1 LNKPLSFLQ
10 FPAIVYP
17 FGYFD
22 VQRVARGIGF
32 IATILIVWV
41 SLRPFPDL
49 SDPGFADLDKGKL
62 ASTYVT
68 LGILSVVALMLTASR
83 HAQAFR
89 SFVTP
94 MFLILCCWMCINTA
108 FSHDFGLSSLR
119 LILSCSVIVL
129 AASLLLLP
137 DSHAE
142 LDLWLTAAALIFLA
156 LCYLGI
162 VLAPSLAMHTTRD
175 TFEPHLAGD
184 WRGPFGHKNVAAP
197 VMAMLVFVGLYLT
210 SRQAYIS
217 GVGITLFSAVFLIL
231 TGGKSAMAL
240 CAFSLVLSVAIFAVK
255 NLLLRAGLCFLPLLC
270 LNLLTV
276 GSVFSE
282 TLAELVKLLPLD
294 TTFTGR
300 TDIWEFAIS
309 SLGLHP
315 FLGYGFAAFW
325 GTESIENLI
334 QNDQIEWA
342 ATASHSHNG
351 YLDSALTMGY
361 PGLVLIIVIFV
372 VAPLRNFSVATRFGN
387 DQPLAKL
394 FLRIWLFGIYLS
406 SLESFLLDRADPIWF
421 TFLVGVFGLHYLARF
436 RLTPEPHSV

>member
-1 LNKPLSFLQ
+1 
-10 FPAIVYP
+10 
-17 FGYFD
+17 
-22 VQRVARGIGF
+22 
-32 IATILIVWV
+32 
-41 SLRPFPDL
+41 
-49 SDPGFADLDKGKL
+49 
-62 ASTYVT
+62 
-68 LGILSVVALMLTASR
+68 
-83 HAQAFR
+83 
-89 SFVTP
+89 
-94 MFLILCCWMCINTA
+94 
-108 FSHDFGLSSLR
+108 
-119 LILSCSVIVL
+119 
-129 AASLLLLP
+129 
-137 DSHAE
+137 
-142 LDLWLTAAALIFLA
+142 
-156 LCYLGI
+156 
-162 VLAPSLAMHTTRD
+162 
-175 TFEPHLAGD
+175 
-184 WRGPFGHKNVAAP
+184 
-197 VMAMLVFVGLYLT
+197 MAMLVFVGLYLT
-210 SRQAYIS
+210 SRQAYIP

-255 NLLLRAGLCFLPLLC
+255 NLLLRACLCFLPLLC

-315 FLGYGFAAFW
+315 FLGYGFAALW
-325 GTESIENLI
+325 GTDSIENLI

-436 RLTPEPHSV
+436 RLTPEPRSV